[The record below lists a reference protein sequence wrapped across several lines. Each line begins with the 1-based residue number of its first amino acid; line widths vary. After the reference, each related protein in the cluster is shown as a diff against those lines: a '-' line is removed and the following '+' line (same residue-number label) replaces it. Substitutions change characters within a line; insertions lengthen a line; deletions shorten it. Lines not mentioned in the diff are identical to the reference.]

1 MTLEGHYTYTDY
13 YKGCVRIWL
22 EGHYTYTRIITRI
35 VCAYDVRR
43 TLHIYRLLQGLCAHM
58 TLEGHYT
65 YTDYYKDCVRI

>member
-13 YKGCVRIWL
+13 YKV
-22 EGHYTYTRIITRI
+22 RI

-65 YTDYYKDCVRI
+65 YTDYYKGCVRI